1 MLKCII
7 VDDDEMAIKL
17 IRSHLEH
24 VSDVEILAA
33 FNNHVHA
40 LTFLQGNEVDFMFL
54 DIRMTKLTGLSI
66 LEMLPKPPLVIL
78 TTIHREFTLES
89 YNYQVVDYL
98 LKPFSFNR
106 FLKTV
111 GKVMQLCKVLQQK
124 NENQVPVQVSPV
136 GTNTP
141 FVYIKSD
148 RQHVKVLLDEIQY
161 IESMRNHVRIF
172 TDKGTHLTLLGISEM
187 ENKLP
192 VQRFLRIHKGY
203 IVALG
208 RIEQF
213 SQSSLVVARK
223 LLPIGQLYK
232 KEVLKKLSVHVIQ

>member
-7 VDDDEMAIKL
+7 IDDDEMSIRL

-24 VSDVEILAA
+24 VPGVEIIAA
-33 FNNHVHA
+33 FNNHIQA
-40 LTFLQGNEVDFMFL
+40 LTFLQGNEVDFIFI
-54 DIRMTKLTGLSI
+54 DIRMTQLTGLSL
-66 LEMLPKPPLVIL
+66 LEMLQKPPLAIL
-78 TTIHREFTLES
+78 TSAQREFILDT
-89 YNYQVVDYL
+89 YDYPVVEYL

-106 FLKTV
+106 FVKAV
-111 GKVMQLCKVLQQK
+111 SKVMQLCKVLQQK
-124 NENQVPVQVSPV
+124 NELQVPVQAVPIGSD
-136 GTNTP
+136 TP

-187 ENKLP
+187 ESKLP
-192 VQRFLRIHKGY
+192 AQRFLRVHKGY